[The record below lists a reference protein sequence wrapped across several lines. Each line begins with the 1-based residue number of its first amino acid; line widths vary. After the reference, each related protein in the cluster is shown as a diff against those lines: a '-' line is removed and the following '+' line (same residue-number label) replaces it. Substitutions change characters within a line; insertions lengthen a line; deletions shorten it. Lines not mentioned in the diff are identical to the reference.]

1 MGGYAA
7 NWEPVEVQALWL
19 NALWIAS
26 DFAEEWKLI
35 LDLGLKSFAEKF
47 RNEETG
53 GLYDVIDVNHE
64 PGRIDAACRPI
75 RFSQLARLPF
85 QLIDSVQA
93 RSIVDLV
100 ELKLWTPAGLRS
112 LAEDEPAY
120 APYYTGDQWHRDA
133 AYHQGTVWTW
143 LAGPVYRVLDSRT
156 REHSRSK
163 TRSSTEV
170 CGTNVVE
177 IEHRRDGASFR
188 DR

>member
-1 MGGYAA
+1 M
-7 NWEPVEVQALWL
+7 
-19 NALWIAS
+19 
-26 DFAEEWKLI
+26 
-35 LDLGLKSFAEKF
+35 
-47 RNEETG
+47 
-53 GLYDVIDVNHE
+53 
-64 PGRIDAACRPI
+64 
-75 RFSQLARLPF
+75 
-85 QLIDSVQA
+85 QA

-143 LAGPVYRVLDSRT
+143 LAGRLSSLGFAYEGTQP
-156 REHSRSK
+156 K
-163 TRSSTEV
+163 QNRSSTEV